1 MPEALEAAWAKS
13 RRSLEWKLRLGID
26 LPEPFTLE
34 DAIEALSESIESIEE
49 E

>member
-1 MPEALEAAWAKS
+1 MPEALEAAWAKL

-26 LPEPFTLE
+26 LSEPFTLE
-34 DAIEALSESIESIEE
+34 DAIEVLSESIESIEE